1 MSVAFDVE
9 QAGCESC
16 GKLIGTALNL
26 VGTVESIEIDE
37 KSDTAK
43 VVLSGDA
50 QRAAVD
56 AALEEAAA
64 GAGHAYRVRADSWRV
79 VT

>member
-1 MSVAFDVE
+1 MSVAFAVE

-16 GKLIGTALNL
+16 GKLIRTALSL
-26 VGTVESIEIDE
+26 VGTVASVEIDE
-37 KSDTAK
+37 ASDTAK

-56 AALEEAAA
+56 AALEEVSA

-79 VT
+79 MA